1 MLSIPILYVH
11 GFNIGFGVGLE
22 LSEASQHITHECY
35 VVVAH
40 SDELLFFCE
49 DVLSPFFFL
58 PISCCHIHLTAYFM
72 PHKTYHPCFNLKKTA
87 QMALLEQV
95 AQIVRNMFHEDSP
108 LTMVFVLYKVYILSP
123 KPNPCRKHY
132 AFSHFQKNLI

>member
-1 MLSIPILYVH
+1 MLSIPTLYVH

-49 DVLSPFFFL
+49 DVLSPFFFFT
-58 PISCCHIHLTAYFM
+58 H
-72 PHKTYHPCFNLKKTA
+72 
-87 QMALLEQV
+87 
-95 AQIVRNMFHEDSP
+95 
-108 LTMVFVLYKVYILSP
+108 FVLSYTSDSLF
-123 KPNPCRKHY
+123 Y
-132 AFSHFQKNLI
+132 ASQNIPPMF